1 MATRKTAEER
11 LQELKEREEQLKKQ
25 KQKLQA
31 QISQE
36 KRKRETRLKIQI
48 GGIVQKYLGR
58 PLVDGDIERLAAFIK
73 GQEDRGQ
80 YFTRAMAAP
89 ELEHKETTTE
99 EFDDDFLD
107 VSLIQDENYE

>member
-25 KQKLQA
+25 KQKLKA
-31 QISQE
+31 QINEQ
-36 KRKRETRLKIQI
+36 KRKQDTHLKIQI

-58 PLVDGDIERLAAFIK
+58 PLVDGDIDRLAAFIK

-80 YFTRAMAAP
+80 YFSKAMYAP
-89 ELEHKETTTE
+89 ELKKAE
-99 EFDDDFLD
+99 EATAD
-107 VSLIQDENYE
+107 VQQTNENTD